1 MSAAENKETIR
12 RVYAALETG
21 NRDAFGASVHPD
33 YVWRLAGQSDWS
45 RRFEGQDAVRR
56 DLLAPLFH
64 LFAGTYVARAINLIA
79 DGDQV
84 VAEVRGDVMTK
95 SGQRYDNQYCLI
107 FRFRDGKIAE
117 IIEYCDTDLLTRVL
131 GPYEDAVATFKA
143 SAAKP

>member
-1 MSAAENKETIR
+1 MSAAENKDTIR
-12 RVYAALETG
+12 RIYAALETG
-21 NRDAFGASVHPD
+21 DREVFGASVHAD
-33 YVWRLAGQSDWS
+33 YVWRLAGQTDWS
-45 RRFEGQDAVRR
+45 RRFEGQAAVRR

-95 SGQRYDNQYCLI
+95 SGQRYDNQYCFI

-117 IIEYCDTDLLTRVL
+117 IVEYGDTDLLVRVL
-131 GPYEDAVATFKA
+131 GSYDDAVAAFKA
-143 SAAKP
+143 SAAKT